1 MKQQLKSILLVDDD
15 PATNFLH
22 TLILRGMH
30 CTESIKTVLNGK
42 EALEYLRAAHAGE
55 HPVPE
60 LVFLDINMPVTN
72 GWEFLEEYETL
83 PLEQRSKTVIVML
96 TTSLNPDD
104 IARSEKYEDVQAYRH
119 KPLEVKMMTAIL
131 EEFFLPQM

>member
-15 PATNFLH
+15 AATNFLH

-30 CTESIKTVLNGK
+30 CTENIQTVLNGQ
-42 EALEYLRAAHAGE
+42 EALDYLRAAHAGE

-60 LVFLDINMPVTN
+60 LVFLDINMPMVN
-72 GWEFLEEYETL
+72 GWEFLEEYDTL
-83 PLEQRSKTVIVML
+83 PQEQRAKTVIVML

-104 IARSEKYEDVQAYRH
+104 IARSEKYDEVQAYRQ
-119 KPLEVKMMTAIL
+119 KPLDVKMMTAIL
-131 EEFFLPQM
+131 EEFFLAQM